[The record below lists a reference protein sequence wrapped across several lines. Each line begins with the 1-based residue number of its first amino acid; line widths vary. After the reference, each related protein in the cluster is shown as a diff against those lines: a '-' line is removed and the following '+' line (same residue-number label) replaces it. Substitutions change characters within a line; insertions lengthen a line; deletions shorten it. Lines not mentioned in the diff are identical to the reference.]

1 MHWKTFYRMK
11 AEHDATAQRIFGW
24 TAQWCA
30 KMTSK
35 INDHK
40 G

>member
-30 KMTSK
+30 KMTSQ
-35 INDHK
+35 INDRK